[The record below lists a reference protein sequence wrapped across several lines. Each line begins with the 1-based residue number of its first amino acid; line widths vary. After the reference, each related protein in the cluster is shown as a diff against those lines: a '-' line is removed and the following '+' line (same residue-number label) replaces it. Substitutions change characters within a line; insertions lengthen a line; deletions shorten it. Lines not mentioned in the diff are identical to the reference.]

1 MKTQKRKSL
10 KFVKASIASLETTA
24 VKGIQGGRNYSLPR
38 TLCIT
43 SCVAH

>member
-10 KFVKASIASLETTA
+10 KFVKASIASLETKA
-24 VKGIQGGRNYSLPR
+24 VREVQGGRNNSLPR